1 MSLCCYLFHGQTV
14 VVLGAQGFLE
24 QTMVVCTVALLH
36 DLREQRESREHK
48 GGLSEIEL
56 G

>member
-1 MSLCCYLFHGQTV
+1 M
-14 VVLGAQGFLE
+14 VVLGGQGFLE

-36 DLREQRESREHK
+36 DLREQRERERESREQK